1 MTLVADEK
9 ERLLDL
15 QREFERIR
23 PHDWLKNLRQAAVA
37 RFDELNFPDVR
48 SEDWKFTSVA
58 PLLKIPFVLPA
69 KATVSGALRDRLEA
83 ESLPDA
89 LRLVFVNGIFT
100 AELSRLE
107 KAPDG
112 LVIGNLATASRQ
124 DENGMRAHL
133 AALAGDREQ
142 PFTALNTAFLHDAAV
157 IILSRGLVVAEP
169 IQVFFVAVPGKRATL
184 IPARTLIV
192 AGINSQAKVLE
203 HYLSA
208 GAAEDVYFT
217 SAVTE
222 IALEENAVLDHVK
235 IQEEGGEAFHIAT
248 TQTQLDRTS
257 TLHST
262 YVSLG
267 GRLVRNEARVR
278 FAGEGSEATLD
289 GLYLAAGRQHVDN
302 FTVIDHAK
310 PRCAS
315 HELYKGILRDK
326 AHGVFNGKI
335 FVREDAQK
343 TDAKQTN
350 KVLLLSDDATINT
363 KPQLE
368 IFADDVKCTHGAT
381 VGQLDAEGLF
391 YLRSRGIGL
400 EDARSL
406 LIQAFANDIVERM
419 RSDDFR
425 RLVQR
430 RLAAPV

>member
-9 ERLLDL
+9 ERFLDL
-15 QREFERIR
+15 QSEFERQR

-37 RFDELNFPDVR
+37 RFDESSFPDAQ

-58 PLLKIPFVLPA
+58 PLLKIPYALPD
-69 KATVSGALRDRLEA
+69 KAAVPAALRERLEA

-89 LRLVFVNGIFT
+89 LRLVFVNGVFSS
-100 AELSRLE
+100 ELSRLD
-107 KAPDG
+107 KKPDG
-112 LVIGNLATASRQ
+112 LAISNLASVTNDDVVRT
-124 DENGMRAHL
+124 HL
-133 AALAGDREQ
+133 AALTSDQDQ
-142 PFTALNTAFLHDAAV
+142 PFTALSTAFLHDAAV
-157 IILSRGLVVAEP
+157 VILPRGLVVAEP
-169 IQVFFVAVPGKRATL
+169 IQLFFVAVPGKRATL
-184 IPARTLIV
+184 IPARTLVV
-192 AGINSQAKVLE
+192 AGVNSQAKFVE

-217 SAVTE
+217 NAVTE
-222 IALEENAVLDHVK
+222 IALDEGAVLDHVK
-235 IQEEGGEAFHIAT
+235 IQEEGAEAFHIAT
-248 TQTQLDRTS
+248 MQAQQGRSS

-267 GRLVRNEARVR
+267 GRLVRNESRVR

-289 GLYLAAGRQHVDN
+289 GLYLAAGRQHVDSH
-302 FTVIDHAK
+302 TVIDHAK
-310 PRCAS
+310 ARCAS
-315 HELYKGILRDK
+315 HEMYKGILRDK

-381 VGQLDAEGLF
+381 IGQLDAEGLF
-391 YLRSRGIGL
+391 YLRSRGIGVD
-400 EDARSL
+400 DARHL
-406 LIQAFANDIVERM
+406 LVQAFANDIVERI
-419 RSDDFR
+419 RIDDFR
-425 RLVQR
+425 GLVQR
-430 RLAAPV
+430 RLAGPM